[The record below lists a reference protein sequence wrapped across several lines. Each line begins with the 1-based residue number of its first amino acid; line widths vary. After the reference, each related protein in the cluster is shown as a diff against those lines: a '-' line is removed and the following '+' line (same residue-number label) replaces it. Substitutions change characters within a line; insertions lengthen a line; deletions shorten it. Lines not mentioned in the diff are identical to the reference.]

1 MVRLPSSVVIHVGS
15 ISDAQPVN
23 HELRGLTQRV
33 GMPLVVVPIRS
44 CWNLIGWYPM
54 HVNRAIKFHP
64 MWWVESI
71 ELALHVPTP
80 FGSIEEA
87 KQNLKVVG

>member
-1 MVRLPSSVVIHVGS
+1 MH
-15 ISDAQPVN
+15 

-33 GMPLVVVPIRS
+33 EMPFVAEPVRS
-44 CWNLIGWYPM
+44 CIRNLIGWYPM